1 MKKIII
7 SLFTITSICLAS
19 AQSKLTRY
27 IDSFT
32 KKNNFNGTILV
43 KQNNKITFHK
53 SYGYANLEWKVPNST
68 DTKYK
73 VASITKFFTSIL
85 IMQLVEEGKVDLN
98 KPIHHYL
105 KDYRGDKTIT
115 ILQLLNHTSGMKN
128 MDTIT
133 SAESAIQNGLPPYQ
147 HPFSAKQLLERF
159 ASDTLATSPGGEFS
173 YNNADYIILGN
184 IIEQVTGQSYEQVLN
199 DKILT
204 PLQMNNSGLLSQS
217 KLIDNLAST
226 YFIRDD
232 INKLVPDLPVY
243 WENWYAAGAMYS
255 TTKDLLKF
263 CNAVF
268 TNKLL
273 RKSSLDLMFVSGKG
287 EYGFGVWVY
296 LDYTI
301 NKKDYTI
308 VKRPGQIM
316 GAQSMIF
323 YILETG
329 ATIIILSNTGTTDL
343 DNFAARLAELI
354 TNSN

>member
-7 SLFTITSICLAS
+7 GLFAITSFYLTA
-19 AQSKLTRY
+19 AQNKLTLFV
-27 IDSFT
+27 DSFT
-32 KKNNFNGTILV
+32 KKNNFNGTVLIG
-43 KQNNKITFHK
+43 QNNKIIFDK
-53 SYGYANLEWKVPNST
+53 SYGYANLEWKVPGTTN
-68 DTKYK
+68 TKYR
-73 VASITKFFTSIL
+73 VASVTKFFTSVL

-98 KPIHHYL
+98 KNINHYL
-105 KDYRGDKTIT
+105 KDYKGDKTIT

-147 HPFSAKQLLERF
+147 HPLSAKQLLEKY
-159 ASDTLATSPGGEFS
+159 ASDTVAATPGSEFS

-184 IIEQVTGQSYEQVLN
+184 IIEQVTGLSFEQTLN
-199 DKILT
+199 DRILT
-204 PLQMNNSGLLSQS
+204 PLQMNSSGLLSQS
-217 KLIDNLAST
+217 KMIDNLAST
-226 YFIRDD
+226 YFMRDD

-255 TTKDLLKF
+255 TSGDLLKF

-268 TNKLL
+268 TKKILTQ
-273 RKSSLDLMFVSGKG
+273 SSLDLMFVSGKG

-301 NKKDYTI
+301 NKKNYTI
-308 VKRPGQIM
+308 IKRPGQIM

-323 YILETG
+323 HILETG
-329 ATIIILSNTGTTDL
+329 TSIIILSNTGTTDL
-343 DNFAARLAELI
+343 DNFAAKLAKMLPL
-354 TNSN
+354 